1 MLRLLHV
8 LVVAALV
15 FAAADVYKIKFDSTL
30 QAEKVAKL
38 RAEVRRERDAIAAL
52 RATWSELDNPERL
65 QGLARRHLPLKPIDT
80 AQYDTL
86 DRLPLPAPGQAAR
99 DYAARRF
106 PALAGTPVIAA
117 RVCQYDLS
125 PDSHFVVDRHPE
137 RPSWW
142 LVGGGSGHSFK
153 HAPALAEYLADC
165 AEGSRE
171 PEPFHGIGPR
181 NGDAELR
188 TSPRHI

>member
-15 FAAADVYKIKFDSTL
+15 FAAADVYKIKVDSTL

-52 RATWSELDNPERL
+52 RATWSELGNPERL

-86 DRLPLPAPGQAAR
+86 DRLP
-99 DYAARRF
+99 
-106 PALAGTPVIAA
+106 
-117 RVCQYDLS
+117 
-125 PDSHFVVDRHPE
+125 E
-137 RPSWW
+137 RPPEVVPPVQVDPIAS
-142 LVGGGSGHSFK
+142 LLGRDVDVTGSVSAQARG
-153 HAPALAEYLADC
+153 
-165 AEGSRE
+165 R
-171 PEPFHGIGPR
+171 
-181 NGDAELR
+181 
-188 TSPRHI
+188 